1 MVLQLDP
8 SLPLVWRTP
17 TSLQLGV
24 SSPAVVLHDVDEATE
39 RMIAALAAGVTR
51 PGLGMIGRSAGATED
66 RVEELLDEVSPAL
79 VRETATPTAR
89 VVIVGRGRTA
99 DRIGRLLSASRVD
112 VVIARDVTAAENQPC
127 NFAIAVGDFVL
138 EPELHGLWLRRDL
151 PHLPVVLGDSA
162 VVIGPIVEPGV
173 GPCLYCLQKHATD
186 ADPAWPAIATQLWGK
201 PSPADS
207 ELVASE
213 VAALVTRLALARLEG
228 AASRATQLTLDVAA
242 GSLDS
247 RRVDPHPECGCLAPM
262 LLNSTAASAAVRSES
277 DLPAADPIRG
287 WAPQPRRV

>member
-24 SSPAVVLHDVDEATE
+24 SSPVVVLHDVDEATE
-39 RMIAALAAGVTR
+39 RMIAALSAGVTR

-66 RVEELLDEVSPAL
+66 HVDELVHAVSPAL
-79 VRETATPTAR
+79 VREAATPKAR

-99 DRIGRLLSASRVD
+99 DRIGRLLSASRLD
-112 VVIARDVTAAENQPC
+112 VVIARDVVTAENQAC
-127 NFAIAVGDFVL
+127 DFAIAVGDFVL

-162 VVIGPIVEPGV
+162 VVIGPIVEPGS

-201 PSPADS
+201 PSAADT

-213 VAALVTRLALARLEG
+213 VAALVTRLTLARLSG
-228 AASRATQLTLDVAA
+228 GASRAAQLTLDVAT
-242 GSLDS
+242 GTLDS
-247 RRVDPHPECGCLAPM
+247 RRVDPHPDCGCLEPAVS
-262 LLNSTAASAAVRSES
+262 NAAV
-277 DLPAADPIRG
+277 LPENDSPAVDPIRG
-287 WAPQPRRV
+287 WAPQPRRA